1 MASLVTDM
9 SKKVIVIAVAGSMS
23 LFGANLQELVTQD
36 MDRAINH
43 LINGEVDTTTSSA
56 IDKNLAYMQVAFTA
70 IDAVEV
76 VGDNPE
82 LRAEKSRALLFAG
95 FGTSSPALTA
105 GAMLIFFKF
114 SLGFFIGLGPIFILM
129 LLFKG
134 TQPMF
139 QRWLQYGIA
148 TLFAMA
154 GLNAVTSIILDL
166 SARVAVAFW
175 AAKGLNGILMIDPEG
190 MTLQAMQQGGIGI
203 LLTTAIVSVPTGLAA
218 FFGGLAG
225 NFMHFSAFGGG
236 AGSMPGPQGQPPGSY
251 APPSTPPPTNAAPP
265 QEGGTRAFGDPTHGS
280 RVMGSSAPQSPDVIS
295 KKSNT

>member
-1 MASLVTDM
+1 MASLVTDL
-9 SKKVIVIAVAGSMS
+9 SKKVIIIAVAGSMS
-23 LFGANLQELVTQD
+23 LFGANLSEVVTQD
-36 MDRAINH
+36 MDRGINH
-43 LINGEVDTTTSSA
+43 LINGGGDTTTSSA
-56 IDKNLAYMQVAFTA
+56 IDENLAYMQVAFTA
-70 IDAVEV
+70 IEAVEV

-114 SLGFFIGLGPIFILM
+114 SLGFFIGLGPLFILM

-190 MTLQAMQQGGIGI
+190 MTLQAMQQGGIGL
-203 LLTTAIVSVPTGLAA
+203 LLTAAIVSVPAGLAA

-225 NFMHFSAFGGG
+225 SFSPYAQFGL
-236 AGSMPGPQGQPPGSY
+236 ASQPGPQGQPPGAY
-251 APPSTPPPTNAAPP
+251 TPPSSPPSSQPP
-265 QEGGTRAFGDPTHGS
+265 SVGS
-280 RVMGSSAPQSPDVIS
+280 SDSMHSARVTGSSANHQVDAIKRPIDRRES
-295 KKSNT
+295 